1 MVTKRSHWTPRLE
14 VKAACNAL
22 AQVKMERTVV
32 IEDAGAGQCRYRITG
47 SVKVKMFGI
56 GHLVEKQV
64 MSNSVDS
71 LGLLAQVV
79 DRCAAKPYTFKPYM
93 AWYWCAVSSWAA
105 LTAWACT
112 RRWWTSAR
120 LRWKIKSLLEFFD
133 DERCQLMGSKR
144 CLSGTCCVSA
154 WQVRARMS

>member
-1 MVTKRSHWTPRLE
+1 MPAETPPALLHQFYLPTELKGRSNLGIFVMSRSHRSGGLSH
-14 VKAACNAL
+14 KRCDSL
-22 AQVKMERTVV
+22 SQVKMERTVV

-79 DRCAAKPYTFKPYM
+79 DRCAAKPYTLNPTWPGQSS
-93 AWYWCAVSSWAA
+93 ASSWAA
-105 LTAWACT
+105 STAWACT
-112 RRWWTSAR
+112 
-120 LRWKIKSLLEFFD
+120 
-133 DERCQLMGSKR
+133 
-144 CLSGTCCVSA
+144 
-154 WQVRARMS
+154 

>member
-1 MVTKRSHWTPRLE
+1 
-14 VKAACNAL
+14 
-22 AQVKMERTVV
+22 MERTVV

-79 DRCAAKPYTFKPYM
+79 DRCAAKPYSLNPT
-93 AWYWCAVSSWAA
+93 WHAA
-105 LTAWACT
+105 DALPAHGQHQQPVF
-112 RRWWTSAR
+112 R
-120 LRWKIKSLLEFFD
+120 
-133 DERCQLMGSKR
+133 
-144 CLSGTCCVSA
+144 
-154 WQVRARMS
+154 